1 MRSPVPGSR
10 KVAQQSSRWILPALA
25 CALFAAGVVLF
36 RPLEPAELP
45 VGAGVVFVEEAVP
58 DSGPVFEGRVA
69 VEPNAATDSP
79 TATSGRVEERGST
92 FYVDVHDAAGEPLP
106 AARVELCVPLGDA
119 ERPAYLIEAL
129 TDATGRCAFDS
140 LDVRRAERELPG
152 RASQSLGRD
161 GYRLQLAGVFQVQ
174 PALDLQWLPAGGAVL
189 ELEAP
194 LCETVALE
202 LSDGQRDLVSGS
214 YLAVARGMHAPGEP
228 TAAPDLRAE
237 FVGGRATLGP
247 VERGQLLELRVHD
260 VNGERLEGPAAF
272 AVADADTR
280 VRLYLGPVLPRF
292 SVGVLGLDGRPHTT
306 ELAVVLR
313 WKELGEERCFTQFA
327 QPDESGRFELAVPIG
342 GREARLVT
350 GELFATEPE
359 EGERPLAEF
368 EVELDP
374 GDDAP
379 RAVGQ
384 VLLGA
389 DGWK

>member
-1 MRSPVPGSR
+1 MRSLVPGSR

-45 VGAGVVFVEEAVP
+45 VGEGVALVEQEFEAREV
-58 DSGPVFEGRVA
+58 VFEGRQA
-69 VEPNAATDSP
+69 VEPNSP
-79 TATSGRVEERGST
+79 EGAIGPSSERIEERGST
-92 FYVDVHDAAGEPLP
+92 FYVDVLDAAGEPLS
-106 AARVELCVPLGDA
+106 AARVELCLPLGSPESHA
-119 ERPAYLIEAL
+119 CLVEAL
-129 TDATGRCAFDS
+129 TDERGRCGFDS
-140 LDVRRAERELPG
+140 IDVRRAERELRG
-152 RASQSLGRD
+152 GDSRTLGID
-161 GYRLQLAGVFQVQ
+161 GYRLQLAGVFAVQ
-174 PALDLQWLPAGGAVL
+174 PALDLIHLPPGGAVM

-214 YLAVARGMHAPGEP
+214 YLAIARGMHAPGEP

-260 VNGERLEGPAAF
+260 VDGERLDGPAAF
-272 AVADADTR
+272 AIADPDTR
-280 VRLYLGPVLPRF
+280 VRLYLGPAHPRF
-292 SVGVLGLDGRPHTT
+292 GAGVLGPDGQPHTA
-306 ELAVVLR
+306 ELVVVLR
-313 WKELGEERCFTQFA
+313 WKELGEERSFTRFV
-327 QPDESGRFELAVPIG
+327 QPDVSGRFELAVPIG
-342 GREARLVT
+342 GREARAVT
-350 GELFATEPE
+350 GELFDAAPE

-374 GDDAP
+374 ADEGP
-379 RAVGQ
+379 RQVGQ

-389 DGWK
+389 DGWR